1 MTSRRVAFSSA
12 LAYEA
17 ASFCIISFTRPKP
30 SAITAHDAAIFAPAA
45 STDFCTFLAT
55 FSKSD
60 SDIVADLMPLS
71 SYTVLKF
78 IVIFFAIFTYYWS
91 ICLIFNW

>member
-1 MTSRRVAFSSA
+1 MQFP
-12 LAYEA
+12 
-17 ASFCIISFTRPKP
+17 RPKP
-30 SAITAHDAAIFAPAA
+30 SAITDHDAAIFAPAL
-45 STDFCTFLAT
+45 SIDFCTFLAT

-78 IVIFFAIFTYYWS
+78 IVMFFAIFAYYWS
-91 ICLIFNW
+91 ICLIFNC